1 MRVQGAFLL
10 GQVPVCS
17 ATVADV
23 CVCICLYIISQKE
36 GSPCVFVCHVGDS
49 DVMR

>member
-17 ATVADV
+17 ATVGV
-23 CVCICLYIISQKE
+23 YICLYIIGQKE